1 MAAAGKAVSEI
12 RQRKVPFDRV
22 WADDGGL
29 GHPINDALAKAGVSV
44 RRVLNNTRSYDP
56 QHYANL
62 GAELWYDAA
71 RLIQRKQVVLLD
83 DEVLIEQMAQRRSS
97 YTAQGKLALESKE
110 DMRNR
115 GLGSPD
121 RADAAL
127 SAISIAHR
135 VGNVYDGVVFDE
147 EDEDTITDQQLLVM
161 EEEMS
166 GSFAGL

>member
-1 MAAAGKAVSEI
+1 M
-12 RQRKVPFDRV
+12 
-22 WADDGGL
+22 
-29 GHPINDALAKAGVSV
+29 

-62 GAELWYDAA
+62 GAELWYDAS
-71 RLIQRKQVVLLD
+71 RLIQKKDFILID
-83 DEVLIEQMAQRRSS
+83 DEVLIEQMASRRST

-121 RADAAL
+121 RADAVLA
-127 SAISIAHR
+127 AISIAHK
-135 VGNVYDGVVFDE
+135 VGNLYDGVVFT
-147 EDEDTITDQQLLVM
+147 EDTFDSLSDRELAVL
-161 EEEMS
+161 EESES